1 MGNRGGSNP
10 PLRIVNETCN
20 PNLTQLMK
28 CEVEDIDACNKNL
41 KIEIPLSDY
50 KSRLKAYYAKLS
62 HQVKVPGF
70 RKGKVPQSM
79 LEKRFG
85 AEVKQEVLSQM
96 VSDSINHG
104 IQEHNL
110 RAVGEPSIVEI
121 KAEEGTDI
129 TVTAKVEVVPD
140 FEVKAYNEIELALR
154 IARVTDKEVDQVI
167 DAYRQ
172 RHAKSVQVSDRPVE
186 KDDYVKFDFDSTLD
200 GKTYENGSAK
210 DYVIQVGSKNLVEGF
225 DQQMLGMKLGEEKSF
240 TLPMPKD
247 HPNSELAGKDVAFK
261 VVLKGIQ
268 IKEPPA
274 LDDAFAKIA
283 DSKQNYQTMAEL
295 KAGVRKGLEEYERK
309 MALKASKKA
318 LAEKLAEVNPIDIP
332 ERLVKE
338 QIQFMVKKEKDRHA
352 HATGEPH
359 SHDHEHDHGHDH
371 EHSEVTVEE
380 EKQHRE
386 AAMKILQ
393 QELVIGKLAT
403 DLKIQISEQEL
414 EGELKS
420 FMSLLGGGDTKKIK
434 KEWSESGALARLH
447 TRMRRE
453 KTLDHVIEQV
463 TLKEEMVDRGEIPTD
478 N

>member
-1 MGNRGGSNP
+1 
-10 PLRIVNETCN
+10 
-20 PNLTQLMK
+20 MK

-50 KSRLKAYYAKLS
+50 QSRLKAYYTKLS

-70 RKGKVPQSM
+70 RKGKVPQAM

-85 AEVKQEVLSQM
+85 SEVKQEVLSQI

-110 RAVGEPSIVEI
+110 RAIGEPSIVEI

-140 FEVKAYNEIELALR
+140 FEVKEFSEIELALQV
-154 IARVTDKEVDQVI
+154 ARVSDKEVDQVI

-172 RHAKSVQVSDRPVE
+172 QHAKSVQISDRAVE
-186 KDDYVKFDFDSTLD
+186 KNDYAKFDFDSTVD

-210 DYVIQVGSKNLVEGF
+210 DYVIQVSSKDLVEGF
-225 DQQMLGMKLGEEKSF
+225 DQQILGMKLGEEKSF
-240 TLPMPKD
+240 TLLMPEN
-247 HPNSELAGKDVAFK
+247 HPNTKLAGKDVAFK
-261 VVLKGIQ
+261 VVLRGIQ

-274 LDDAFAKIA
+274 LDDEFAKIA
-283 DSKQNYQTMAEL
+283 DPKQNYQTVAEL

-309 MALKASKKA
+309 RAKKESKKA
-318 LAEKLAEVNPIDIP
+318 LADKLAEVNPIDIP

-338 QIQFMVKKEKDRHA
+338 QIQFMVQKEKDRHA
-352 HATGEPH
+352 QATGEPH
-359 SHDHEHDHGHDH
+359 GHDHDHDHEHP
-371 EHSEVTVEE
+371 ENPVEVTAEE

-403 DLKIQISEQEL
+403 DMKIKISEQEL
-414 EGELKS
+414 EAELTN
-420 FMSLLGGGDTKKIK
+420 FMSLLGGGDIKKIK

-453 KTLDHVIEQV
+453 KTLDQVIEQV
-463 TLKEEMVDRGEIPTD
+463 TLKEEMVDREEIPTD
-478 N
+478 NRGDA